1 MTLFP
6 NFWTRLAVALS
17 LLLAF
22 AMPAA
27 AQTEDVG
34 YSRIILALEGCEVGT
49 QNCPRKALHNEGGKL
64 EVSTFEPG
72 WWSAQWQI
80 LPEDSYVRI
89 RNRYTGE
96 WLTAIFDLNATN
108 SANAWSLKLVKPGQ
122 VITNVSPQTG
132 TMRTDAIEAL
142 PEGTMWRIVK
152 DEQGRIG
159 IYNDSVI
166 GLREFAVNST
176 KGAPLPNNAAW
187 LVSKKE
193 GPTLVGDKLVANS
206 EGKVAPGRMQA
217 VWTITGKTDFFAG
230 KKVEVP
236 APEAEKIRIQSFD
249 TIAKPTSI
257 NIEHGAPQ
265 SGLVKPG
272 WLSAQWMQET
282 YTTADRRRVALFRNV
297 WTGQYLGVANGR
309 VAMMDRD
316 RSMEST
322 LDKLAYAWQL
332 TGKAPKGAPNTVSF
346 QLRNMMTNQ
355 LLTKSGVEGDL
366 ALELDGSGNG
376 EWTLDPVDR
385 PAPATPEQATSE
397 AAPERLVRVLTPNS
411 DGINVETG
419 AVSIG
424 AIQPGWWSAQ
434 WQAREVNYGQ
444 DGRFMSFKSR
454 WKGTYLMVRNG
465 QLVADAPG
473 ASLPNQ
479 GPAGMEEMWRVEGVL
494 ESGAILYHPRSKMYL
509 IEANKGAAILS
520 PTRPASGSQ
529 WRIMGAE

>member
-6 NFWTRLAVALS
+6 HFWTRLAVALS
-17 LLLAF
+17 LLIAF
-22 AMPAA
+22 AIPAA
-27 AQTEDVG
+27 AQTEDDV
-34 YSRIILALEGCEVGT
+34 YSRILPTKEACKTDLSYCTEVGL
-49 QNCPRKALHNEGGKL
+49 NNENGKL
-64 EVSTFEPG
+64 EVTQFRPG

-80 LPEDSYVRI
+80 LPEDSFVRI

-96 WLTAIFDLNATN
+96 WLTAFYDPNA
-108 SANAWSLKLVKPGQ
+108 ANLSDEANRWSVRLVKPGQ

-132 TMRTDAIEAL
+132 AVRTDTIEAL
-142 PEGTMWRIVK
+142 PEGAMWRIVT
-152 DEQGRIG
+152 DQNGLSG
-159 IYNDSVI
+159 IYNSSLL
-166 GLREFAVNST
+166 GLRKFAFATNS
-176 KGAPLPNNAAW
+176 NAAW
-187 LVSKKE
+187 LINGKE
-193 GPTLVGDKLVANS
+193 GVGLKGFKLTVDQ
-206 EGKVAPGRMQA
+206 EGNTSQQMGNADWK
-217 VWTITGKTDFFAG
+217 ITGKTDFFAV
-230 KKVEVP
+230 KAPEV
-236 APEAEKIRIQSFD
+236 APREAEKIRIQSFD
-249 TIAKPTSI
+249 TNAKPTTI

-265 SGLVKPG
+265 SGIVKPG

-282 YTTADRRRVALFRNV
+282 YTTEDRRRVAMFRNV
-297 WTGQYLGVANGR
+297 WTGQYLGVANGS
-309 VAMMDRD
+309 VAMMNRD
-316 RSMEST
+316 RSMESSM
-322 LDKLAYAWQL
+322 DKLAYAWQV

-366 ALELDGSGNG
+366 PLELDGSGVS

-385 PAPATPEQATSE
+385 PAPTATDQASE

-411 DGINVETG
+411 DGINVESGPVT
-419 AVSIG
+419 IG
-424 AIQPGWWSAQ
+424 GIQPGWWSAQ
-434 WQAREVNYGQ
+434 WHARTVNSGQ

-454 WKGTYLMVRNG
+454 WKGTYLMVRNS

-473 ASLPNQ
+473 AALPNQ

-509 IEANKGAAILS
+509 IEANKGEAILS